1 MNGRHRG
8 SYLVATGILLSRLA
22 GLVRQRVMA
31 NYLGLS
37 DSADVLAAAFRVPN
51 LLQNLFG
58 EGALSASFIP
68 SYSRLLG
75 EEREEEARGLAGAIL
90 GILALVVGV
99 IVLIGVLAAPV
110 LVSVLVPSWTGEKR
124 ALMEVLVRI
133 LFPGAGLLV
142 ISAWCL
148 GVLNSHRRFLLSY
161 AAPVVWNVAI
171 LVAVIAS
178 AARGGTM
185 AEIAIWAAWG
195 SVIGSLLQVAVQWPM
210 VRRVGG
216 AIWLRT
222 WRGVA
227 EVRTVLRTF
236 LPALISRGALQ
247 IASFVDVYLA
257 GFLPGGALAALA
269 SAQVLYT
276 LPVSLFGMAVSA
288 AELPEMS
295 RERGDAET
303 IAGSLR
309 VRLDAATQRLA
320 FYIVPSAVAFLFL
333 GGVLAA
339 LIYQGGAFTATDAL
353 YVWVILAGAATGLLA
368 STLGRLYAS
377 AFYALRDARTPLRA
391 GLVRVFVGASL
402 GAVAALVLPGALG
415 IEAKWG
421 AVGLT
426 IAAGI
431 SGHLEFLILR
441 RGLCRR
447 IGRFALPQIELVK
460 LWGAATLAGVA
471 ATGARLLLGELHH
484 VLLAAVVLPLFCVVY
499 LAVTSA
505 LDIPE
510 AAVLTARLR
519 RRPPQ

>member
-1 MNGRHRG
+1 VSGKNRG
-8 SYLVATGILLSRLA
+8 SYLVALGILLSRIS

-37 DSADVLAAAFRVPN
+37 DASDVFAAAFRVPN

-75 EEREEEARGLAGAIL
+75 AGRDEDARRLAGAIL
-90 GILALVVGV
+90 AFLSVVVGV
-99 IVLIGVLAAPV
+99 IVLAGLLAAPL
-110 LVSVLVPSWTGEKR
+110 LVSILVPGWSGQKR

-142 ISAWCL
+142 LSAWCL

-161 AAPVVWNVAI
+161 AAPVAWNVAI
-171 LVAVIAS
+171 IAAVIA
-178 AARGGTM
+178 AAMGGRGM
-185 AEIAIWAAWG
+185 DQIAIWAAWG
-195 SVIGSLLQVAVQWPM
+195 SVAGSLLQVGVQWPI
-210 VRRVGG
+210 VRQVGG
-216 AIWLRT
+216 AIWLRS
-222 WRGVA
+222 WHGVA
-227 EVRTVLRTF
+227 EVGVVVRTF
-236 LPALISRGALQ
+236 VPALMSRGALQ
-247 IASFVDVYLA
+247 LAAFIDVYLA

-269 SAQVLYT
+269 SAQVLYM

-288 AELPEMS
+288 AELPEMA
-295 RERGDAET
+295 RERGDMAA
-303 IAGSLR
+303 IASSLR

-333 GGVLAA
+333 GGVVASA
-339 LIYQGGAFTATDAL
+339 VYQGGAFTAADAQ
-353 YVWVILAGAATGLLA
+353 YVWVILAGSATGLLA

-391 GLVRVFVGASL
+391 SVLRVTLGATL
-402 GAVAALVLPGALG
+402 GAVAALVLPDLLG
-415 IEAKWG
+415 LDPRWG

-431 SGHLEFLILR
+431 SGHVEFLLLR

-447 IGRFALPQIELVK
+447 IGQFALPTVELVK
-460 LWGAATLAGVA
+460 LWGAALAAGVMA
-471 ATGARLLLGELHH
+471 AGLHVVLGPMHH
-484 VLLAAVVLPLFCVVY
+484 LVVAALVLPLFCIVY
-499 LAVTSA
+499 LVLTHAM
-505 LDIPE
+505 DIPE

-519 RRPPQ
+519 RRVGT